1 MLTNFFG
8 KSKPINFIVLLLVFF
23 CAFFLN
29 SFHSFSAS
37 EMKPF
42 FMVEKTVFFLV
53 LTFLLF
59 GVNFIISRNKLT
71 LDNSYALLFYLLV
84 ISFFSKYLYDYQV
97 FLEYF
102 LHLFFLRK
110 VYSLQTLKEVF
121 KKLFDAGFWLGVM
134 CLMNS
139 FLIVFSLLLFTAII
153 VHKRVRFQTLLIP
166 IIGFLIPIF
175 LFFTYSFWIGELS
188 LFTDKFIFYTTYD
201 FSRYQEASFLAPLG
215 VLSFFLLFA
224 IFMKT
229 GSAFSVNNRFRKSW
243 ILLLSHLF
251 TSISYLFI
259 TFDRDGSELLIA
271 AFPVAVILANG
282 FESIQRNFLKEI
294 GLILF
299 VLIALLGPL
308 FL

>member
-23 CAFFLN
+23 CAVFLN

-42 FMVEKTVFFLV
+42 FMVEKTVFFIV

-134 CLMNS
+134 CLMNP

-166 IIGFLIPIF
+166 VIGFLIPIF

-251 TSISYLFI
+251 ISISYLFI

>member
-1 MLTNFFG
+1 MLANFFG
-8 KSKPINFIVLLLVFF
+8 KSKPINFIVLLLVFV

-29 SFHSFSAS
+29 SFHSFSMS
-37 EMKPF
+37 EITLF
-42 FMVEKTVFFLV
+42 FIVEKIVFFLV
-53 LTFLLF
+53 FTFLLF
-59 GVNFIISRNKLT
+59 GVNFIVSKNKLT

-97 FLEYF
+97 ILEYL
-102 LHLFFLRK
+102 LHLLFLRK

-134 CLMNS
+134 CIINP
-139 FLIVFSLLLFTAII
+139 FLIVFSLLIFTALII
-153 VHKRVRFQTLLIP
+153 HKRVRFQTVLISL
-166 IIGFLIPIF
+166 IGFLTPIF

-188 LFTDKFIFYTTYD
+188 LFKDKFVLYTTYD
-201 FSRYQEASFLAPLG
+201 FSMYKETEFLAPLIT
-215 VLSFFLLFA
+215 LSIFLLFA

-243 ILLLSHLF
+243 ILLLIHLF
-251 TSISYLFI
+251 VSISYLFI
-259 TFDRDGSELLIA
+259 SFDRDGSELLIA
-271 AFPVAVILANG
+271 AFPAAVILANG
-282 FESIQRNFLKEI
+282 FESIQRTFLKEI
-294 GLILF
+294 VLILF

>member
-8 KSKPINFIVLLLVFF
+8 KSKPINFIVLFLVFF

-134 CLMNS
+134 CLMNP

-166 IIGFLIPIF
+166 VIGFLIPIF

>member
-59 GVNFIISRNKLT
+59 GVNFIISKNNLT

-134 CLMNS
+134 CLMNP

-153 VHKRVRFQTLLIP
+153 VHKRV
-166 IIGFLIPIF
+166 
-175 LFFTYSFWIGELS
+175 
-188 LFTDKFIFYTTYD
+188 
-201 FSRYQEASFLAPLG
+201 
-215 VLSFFLLFA
+215 
-224 IFMKT
+224 
-229 GSAFSVNNRFRKSW
+229 
-243 ILLLSHLF
+243 
-251 TSISYLFI
+251 
-259 TFDRDGSELLIA
+259 
-271 AFPVAVILANG
+271 
-282 FESIQRNFLKEI
+282 
-294 GLILF
+294 
-299 VLIALLGPL
+299 
-308 FL
+308 

>member
-134 CLMNS
+134 CLMNP

-166 IIGFLIPIF
+166 VIGFLIPIF

-271 AFPVAVILANG
+271 AFPVAVILTNG

>member
-97 FLEYF
+97 FLEYL

-134 CLMNS
+134 CLMNP

-166 IIGFLIPIF
+166 VIGFLIPIF

>member
-84 ISFFSKYLYDYQV
+84 ISFFSKHLYDYQV

-134 CLMNS
+134 CLMNP

-166 IIGFLIPIF
+166 VIGFLIPIF

>member
-134 CLMNS
+134 CLMNP
-139 FLIVFSLLLFTAII
+139 FLIVFSLLLFTALI
-153 VHKRVRFQTLLIP
+153 VFKRVRFQTLLIP
-166 IIGFLIPIF
+166 VIGFLIPIF

-282 FESIQRNFLKEI
+282 FESIQRKFLKEI

>member
-29 SFHSFSAS
+29 SFHSFLTS
-37 EMKPF
+37 EMKSF

-59 GVNFIISRNKLT
+59 GVNFIISKNKLT

-97 FLEYF
+97 FFEYF

-121 KKLFDAGFWLGVM
+121 KKLFDAGFWLGII
-134 CLMNS
+134 CLMNP
-139 FLIVFSLLLFTAII
+139 FLIVFSLLLFTALI
-153 VHKRVRFQTLLIP
+153 VFKRVRFQTLLIP
-166 IIGFLIPIF
+166 VIGFLIPIF

-201 FSRYQEASFLAPLG
+201 FSRYQETSFLAPLG

-229 GSAFSVNNRFRKSW
+229 GSAFSVNDRFRKSW
-243 ILLLSHLF
+243 ILLLSHLVI
-251 TSISYLFI
+251 SISYLFI

-282 FESIQRNFLKEI
+282 FESIQRKFLKEI

>member
-1 MLTNFFG
+1 MRG
-8 KSKPINFIVLLLVFF
+8 HVL
-23 CAFFLN
+23 
-29 SFHSFSAS
+29 
-37 EMKPF
+37 
-42 FMVEKTVFFLV
+42 TVFFLV

-134 CLMNS
+134 CLMNP

-166 IIGFLIPIF
+166 VIGFLIPIF

>member
-71 LDNSYALLFYLLV
+71 LDNSYALLFYLLI

-134 CLMNS
+134 CLMNP

-166 IIGFLIPIF
+166 VIGFLIPIF

>member
-134 CLMNS
+134 CLMNP

-166 IIGFLIPIF
+166 VIGFLIPIF

>member
-1 MLTNFFG
+1 
-8 KSKPINFIVLLLVFF
+8 
-23 CAFFLN
+23 
-29 SFHSFSAS
+29 
-37 EMKPF
+37 
-42 FMVEKTVFFLV
+42 
-53 LTFLLF
+53 
-59 GVNFIISRNKLT
+59 
-71 LDNSYALLFYLLV
+71 
-84 ISFFSKYLYDYQV
+84 
-97 FLEYF
+97 F

-134 CLMNS
+134 CLMNP
-139 FLIVFSLLLFTAII
+139 FLIVFSLLLFTALI
-153 VHKRVRFQTLLIP
+153 VFKRVRFQTLLIP
-166 IIGFLIPIF
+166 VIGFLTPIF

-188 LFTDKFIFYTTYD
+188 LLTDKFIFYTTYD

-229 GSAFSVNNRFRKSW
+229 GSTFSVNNRFRKSW

-251 TSISYLFI
+251 ISISYLFI

>member
-134 CLMNS
+134 CLMNP

-166 IIGFLIPIF
+166 VIGFLIPIF

-188 LFTDKFIFYTTYD
+188 LFTDKFIFYTT
-201 FSRYQEASFLAPLG
+201 
-215 VLSFFLLFA
+215 
-224 IFMKT
+224 
-229 GSAFSVNNRFRKSW
+229 
-243 ILLLSHLF
+243 
-251 TSISYLFI
+251 
-259 TFDRDGSELLIA
+259 
-271 AFPVAVILANG
+271 
-282 FESIQRNFLKEI
+282 
-294 GLILF
+294 
-299 VLIALLGPL
+299 
-308 FL
+308 